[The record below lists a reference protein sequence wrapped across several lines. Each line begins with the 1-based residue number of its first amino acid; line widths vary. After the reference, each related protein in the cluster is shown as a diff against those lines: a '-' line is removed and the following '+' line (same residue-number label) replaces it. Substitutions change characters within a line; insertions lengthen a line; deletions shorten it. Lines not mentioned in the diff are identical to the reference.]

1 MTQRSLP
8 HTRCFLAYLTA
19 NDSQHYQA
27 DFLNFRH
34 MARWRPGVERI
45 QIYIAVSEVR
55 PFTSIDRAAI
65 EGLLAIAAA
74 CEWLDVR
81 AVFWKGNVGRDFSS
95 AEVCLQAIG
104 QQAQADDLVMVRNRS
119 SYGPSQPDWYRR
131 YADQLERFPTTGLV
145 GSTINLCS
153 HPRRAIPRPWVH
165 VQTYAYLSRWRFLK
179 PLAAA
184 YPGARCTDRL
194 QLIEEG
200 EYGLSK
206 HMLLQG
212 AGLSCLL
219 WPNEYFSE
227 ANAVAPHLPQ
237 QDLKETARA
246 LPLRYRY
253 AGYFL
258 SPRNLPAQHA
268 WWWRLRVRGRAKP
281 RTTRAPLHVVSSTYN
296 AP

>member
-1 MTQRSLP
+1 MTTRSSR
-8 HTRCFLAYLTA
+8 TNRYFLAYLTA
-19 NDSQHYQA
+19 NDSQHYLA
-27 DFLNFRH
+27 DFLNFWH

-45 QIYIAVSEVR
+45 RIYIAVSAVR
-55 PFTSIDRAAI
+55 PFTTIDRAAI
-65 EGLLAIAAA
+65 DGLLSIAAA

-104 QQAQADDLVMVRNRS
+104 LEATANDLVMIRNRS
-119 SYGPSQPDWYRR
+119 SYGPSQANWYRR
-131 YADQLERFPTTGLV
+131 YVDQLERFPTTGLV

-153 HPRRAIPRPWVH
+153 HPRRAIPPPWVH
-165 VQTYAYLSRWRFLK
+165 VQTYVYLSRWRYLE

-206 HMLLQG
+206 HMFRQG
-212 AGLSCLL
+212 AGLSCLF
-219 WPNEYFSE
+219 WPDEYFTE
-227 ANAVAPHLPQ
+227 ARSLAPHLPQ
-237 QDLKETARA
+237 HDIKETARE

-253 AGYFL
+253 RGYFL
-258 SPRNLPAQHA
+258 TPHNWLAQQA
-268 WWWRLRVRGRAKP
+268 WWWRLHVQTRAKARNTDEP
-281 RTTRAPLHVVSSTYN
+281 RHVVSSNYN
-296 AP
+296 SP